1 VELNLDNENFEGEYV
16 VMIAGEK
23 LYFHNTNQIPDRFD
37 HLIRFAPFYP
47 PAPHD
52 LASHER
58 IHRMSAKL
66 QELMEIERRAGRNE
80 NR

>member
-1 VELNLDNENFEGEYV
+1 MLNNEDFDGEFI
-16 VMIAGEK
+16 VMIGGEK
-23 LYFHNTNQIPDRFD
+23 LYYHNTSQIPDRFD
-37 HLIRFAPFYP
+37 HLIRFAPACP

-58 IHRMSAKL
+58 IHRMNAKL
-66 QELMEIERRAGRNE
+66 QELMEVERRAGSDE